1 MRNQQISLLESLV
14 KIPGPSGFE
23 EKIADFIKREL
34 LKYLPPSCV
43 KVDFQNNVVGI
54 IKGTSNK
61 VIMLDAHLDQI
72 GFIVSNVSNDEG
84 KKGLISIQYI
94 GGGDTSILS
103 ARELVILA
111 AKNNINAVVNRKH
124 SHLVDD
130 EDEIQITKM
139 RDAVVDIGIRNRAKV
154 LSSVKIGDP
163 VVYKSSF
170 NHLMESYFSGYGFD
184 DRSGCYIL
192 LEIIKEIVK
201 SKQKPIPT
209 LVFVFSSQEEV
220 YGNKCKPLL
229 KKYHPD
235 LFIELDV
242 TFATDCGTDEFLDT
256 EVGLCELNKG
266 LVLYRGVGI
275 DKEYTK
281 LMESTARSNKIKI
294 QFQASGGQIGYT
306 TDYVS
311 SEEKGIHVLIM
322 GIPLRNMHSPTE
334 IINLND
340 LNNGALL
347 LTRFLQNKNIVAPLE
362 K

>member
-23 EKIADFIKREL
+23 EKIADFIKKEL

-43 KVDFQNNVVGI
+43 KIDFQNNVVGI

-61 VIMLDAHLDQI
+61 VVMLDAHLDQI
-72 GFIVSNVSNDEG
+72 GFIVNNVTKE
-84 KKGLISIQYI
+84 GLINIQYI

-111 AKNNINAVVNRKH
+111 AKNSINAVVNRKH
-124 SHLVDD
+124 SHLVKD
-130 EDEIQITKM
+130 EDDIQITEM
-139 RDAVVDIGIRNRAKV
+139 RDAVVDIGIRKRAKV

-163 VVYKSSF
+163 VVYKPSF

-192 LEIIKEIVK
+192 LEIIKEIIK
-201 SKQKPIPT
+201 SKEKPVPT

-229 KKYHPD
+229 KKHHPD

-256 EVGLCELNKG
+256 EVGSCELNKG
-266 LVLYRGVGI
+266 LVIYKGVGI
-275 DKEYTK
+275 DREYAK
-281 LMESTARSNKIKI
+281 LMESTARTSKIKI

-311 SEEKGIHVLIM
+311 SEEKGIRVLIM

-340 LNNGALL
+340 LNNGAQLI
-347 LTRFLQNKNIVAPLE
+347 TRFLRHRNIIAPLE